1 MSNSHGHLPGIIT
14 SITVQKKNKN
24 RFNIFINGQY
34 SFSLNRSLAEA
45 LKPGDQLTKN
55 RIKNLKQADEKDTAY
70 SRALFYLKFRS
81 RSRIEIERY
90 LKGKNFSP
98 EAVMSTLSRLAAN
111 EYIND
116 FDFARLWIE
125 NRCRF
130 KPKGSYALTGEL
142 KEKGI
147 DEQIIKKTLKDFNEL
162 ESAWAAIAPR
172 LNRLEKLE
180 RNEFNKKIYSFLS
193 YRGFDYST
201 CKQICDQAWEQHIR
215 TTEEE
220 NK

>member
-1 MSNSHGHLPGIIT
+1 MPSVIT
-14 SITVQKKNKN
+14 SITVQKKNRN
-24 RFNIFINGQY
+24 RFNIFINEAY
-34 SFSLNRSLAEA
+34 AFSLNRELTAT
-45 LKPGDQLTKN
+45 LKPREQLTKKK
-55 RIKNLKQADEKDTAY
+55 IEDLKQADEQDTAY
-70 SRALFYLKFRS
+70 SRALFYLGFRPRS
-81 RSRIEIERY
+81 RMEIERY

-147 DEQIIKKTLKDFNEL
+147 DEQIIKKALKNFNEL
-162 ESAWAAIAPR
+162 ESAWAAITPR

-215 TTEEE
+215 TEKE